1 MAKVPIPEIK
11 TLQLGNC
18 LLARL
23 PNVLLLMQLV
33 GHKTLSAEN
42 FDLVQYFSGKNVITD
57 GARAETGLGL
67 SSKAQVLAKACSKGL
82 NSTQVSLSMAF
93 LKN

>member
-33 GHKTLSAEN
+33 GYKTLSVEN
-42 FDLVQYFSGKNVITD
+42 FDLVQYFSGKNAITD

-67 SSKAQVLAKACSKGL
+67 SSKAQVFTKACSKGL
-82 NSTQVSLSMAF
+82 SSRKVSKSMHGLF
-93 LKN
+93 